1 MDSVALLVVIG
12 TFVSWGVGALI
23 AKFAANRI
31 GTQSVFWELVGYVPA
46 ILIFSL
52 TVFRLRNLVGGD
64 RVGIGLAMAAGAIGS
79 LGAVGFYF
87 LLTRAEVSTIAP
99 LTALYPA
106 LTAVLAFIFL
116 RESITPVK
124 AFGIVLSL
132 VAIYLLSKS

>member
-1 MDSVALLVVIG
+1 MDSVTLLVVIG
-12 TFVSWGVGALI
+12 TFLSWGVGALI
-23 AKFAANRI
+23 AKLAANRI

-52 TVFRLRNLVGGD
+52 TVFRLRNLIEGD
-64 RVGIGLAMAAGAIGS
+64 RVGIGLAIAAGAIGS

-87 LLTRAEVSTIAP
+87 LLTRAEASTVTP

-116 RESITPVK
+116 HESITPAK
-124 AFGIVLSL
+124 ALGIILSL
-132 VAIYLLSKS
+132 IAIYLLSK